1 MSFDFDFVLFF
12 LLWEK
17 RWKNSP
23 PTGLGW
29 IELVRVQLLISFSD
43 DDEIRP
49 KIIFK
54 KWTDYLFCFLF
65 KKKEKIKREFLKA
78 AADWMSVYIINT
90 TRVLHQCHDTGHVSS
105 QSRPTT
111 HTHRNLDNF
120 FSSSSSSWQLTKE
133 KRKKKKKGNE
143 HNFCIFRVQFVV
155 NALAEEGGNIKEK
168 KSWSISSIMRFA
180 VLHERNLHIEQSSFS
195 QVVQPMCVHVSKKMR
210 NEKRKNIE
218 TKDERNGARPF
229 SYHITSSS
237 IHISL

>member
-1 MSFDFDFVLFF
+1 
-12 LLWEK
+12 
-17 RWKNSP
+17 
-23 PTGLGW
+23 
-29 IELVRVQLLISFSD
+29 
-43 DDEIRP
+43 
-49 KIIFK
+49 
-54 KWTDYLFCFLF
+54 
-65 KKKEKIKREFLKA
+65 
-78 AADWMSVYIINT
+78 MSVYIINT

-133 KRKKKKKGNE
+133 KRKKKRNE

-195 QVVQPMCVHVSKKMR
+195 QVVQPMYVYARLKK
-210 NEKRKNIE
+210 NEKRKKKKYWN
-218 TKDERNGARPF
+218 ERWEKRGSAVF
-229 SYHITSSS
+229 VSHYI
-237 IHISL
+237 IVYISLSRHTFSLFNA